1 MSCKVFVG
9 NVPFDCTNENFINVF
24 KNLKGYLN
32 AEIISRNNQISTTR
46 GFGFITFSSEK
57 FANDFLDE
65 KHNITINDRTLRFT
79 KYCNTNNNF
88 IFKNL
93 KKNNIFVSNL
103 PDNLIK
109 DEDFINLFKK
119 NFNNAEII
127 IGYINK
133 DIITNKNINTGYI
146 EFKNEKDY
154 NDAIKKK
161 YIELN
166 NHKIYIAKFSKNNKQ
181 VFSYNMCDI
190 YKVAFNEKAKKSILQ
205 NTNTN

>member
-65 KHNITINDRTLRFT
+65 IKNITYTINDRTLRFT
-79 KYCNTNNNF
+79 KYFNTNNNF

-103 PDNLIK
+103 PDSLVK
-109 DEDFINLFKK
+109 DEDLINLFKK
-119 NFNNAEII
+119 NFNNAEIV

-161 YIELN
+161 FIELN
-166 NHKIYIAKFSKNNKQ
+166 NHKIFISKFSKNNKP
-181 VFSYNMCDI
+181 VFSYNMCEI
-190 YKVAFNEKAKKSILQ
+190 YKVAFNEKANKNNLQ
-205 NTNTN
+205 KC